1 MEIALGEKIPLTA
14 ELTFNET
21 DKYVRAHLLDN
32 NGNEI
37 QEISPVDLTHKAY
50 GFYDNETIPMP
61 NIPTLKA
68 IYLIYDDPEYSQLSL
83 IYGAG
88 LDVFKI
94 KTGPSQETI
103 KGVINDT
110 DSITGVV
117 FDTNNIE
124 GIIDEC
130 D

>member
-1 MEIALGEKIPLTA
+1 MELTLGEKIPLTA

-21 DKYVRAHLLDN
+21 DKYIRAYLLDH

-37 QEISPVDLTHKAY
+37 QEVSPVDLTHKAY

-61 NIPTLKA
+61 NIPTVKA
-68 IYLIYDDPEYSQLSL
+68 IYFVYDDPEYLQLSN

-88 LDVFKI
+88 LDVFKL
-94 KTGPSQETI
+94 KTASSEETI

-117 FDTNNIE
+117 FDSNNIE